1 MGKKWTKKYV
11 EYDFE
16 ESRKSYRRTVNAMIN
31 LKNYE
36 IVNGRLISLIILK
49 EEEEEKKLKEKTK
62 KILIQ

>member
-49 EEEEEKKLKEKTK
+49 EEEEEKK
-62 KILIQ
+62 